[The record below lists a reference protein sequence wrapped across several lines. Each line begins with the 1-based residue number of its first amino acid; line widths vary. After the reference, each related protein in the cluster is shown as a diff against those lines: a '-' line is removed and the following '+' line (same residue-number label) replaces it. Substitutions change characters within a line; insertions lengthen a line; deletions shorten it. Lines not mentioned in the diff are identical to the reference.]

1 MINIKI
7 SKAMD
12 INNKDKTTK
21 KQMRELDPIMPVLKA
36 MKVDETHAWAKKRRT
51 IVRTTMYAVA
61 DQLGFSFITRT
72 SEDKIYVTRVK

>member
-1 MINIKI
+1 
-7 SKAMD
+7 
-12 INNKDKTTK
+12 
-21 KQMRELDPIMPVLKA
+21 MPVLKA